1 MHPNQSSGRLV
12 VRRREQRRK
21 SIWNY
26 VSDALLT
33 QLKND
38 DSLRD
43 IIVLLERDVE
53 ENKSS
58 AGLAADHL
66 VQSFRQ

>member
-66 VQSFRQ
+66 VHSFRQ